1 MQLSQTQINYCMEC
15 GVCTGSCP
23 VSYTLETFS
32 PRQIIKNTLIKKQ
45 DLTCQRELW
54 ACLTC
59 ARCSERCPV
68 HIDFPEF
75 IRHYRD
81 QADECQNQPLPSHHG
96 VFQTISELQTALP
109 AQNRTAWAEAAGR
122 VQKEQGQIYL
132 FTGCMPYFDVFFRYL
147 DLECLQTAKSGL
159 ALLNT
164 LGIEPVLSNQECCCG
179 HDALWSGRQGTFQ
192 TLANRNLQAIQ
203 ATGAQKVLFLCPE
216 GYLTF
221 KKYYPEVLGELPFE
235 VQYLSEFLVQ
245 ELPQAEIGFIS
256 STNGLL
262 TYQDPCR
269 LGRWCG
275 EYEHPRQLIQMVPNT
290 NLVEMDKNRE
300 NAQCCGTTAWMECSS
315 CSRQMQGQRLQEA
328 QDTGAA
334 TLLTSCPKCQIHL
347 QCAQSDQQKQLK
359 IQDIFTY
366 LHEHLS

>member
-1 MQLSQTQINYCMEC
+1 MHLSQTQINYCMEC

-23 VSYTLETFS
+23 VSQSMESFS
-32 PRQIIKNTLIKKQ
+32 PRQIIKNTLLKKQ

-81 QADECQNQPLPSHHG
+81 QAEDCQNQPLPSHHG
-96 VFQTISELQTALP
+96 VFQSISELQTKVA
-109 AQNRTAWAEAAGR
+109 AQNRTTWAESAAR
-122 VQKEQGQIYL
+122 IKTEKGQIYL
-132 FTGCMPYFDVFFRYL
+132 FTGCLPYFDVFFRYL
-147 DLECLQTAKSGL
+147 GLECLQTAKSGL
-159 ALLNT
+159 ALLNR
-164 LGIEPVLSNQECCCG
+164 LGVEPVLSPQECCCG
-179 HDALWSGRQGTFQ
+179 HDALWSGRREIFQ
-192 TLANRNLQAIQ
+192 TLAAKNLETIR

-221 KKYYPEVLGELPFE
+221 KDYYPELLGELPFE
-235 VQYLSEFLVQ
+235 VQHLSEFLAQ
-245 ELPQAEIGFIS
+245 ELPRAGLEFGPSQ
-256 STNGLL
+256 NGIL

-275 EYEHPRQLIQMVPNT
+275 EYEHPRQLIQMVPGAS
-290 NLVEMDKNRE
+290 LQEMDKNRE

-315 CSRQMQGQRLQEA
+315 CSRQMQGLRLQEA
-328 QDTGAA
+328 RDTGAD

-347 QCAQSDQQKQLK
+347 QCAQSDQEEQLK
-359 IQDIFTY
+359 IQDIFSY
-366 LHEHLS
+366 LQEHLS